1 MLSSRRTLAIIEAT
15 LAVIFWG
22 VSFVATKVAIQ
33 EVSPATVVWLRFAMG
48 IFVLGLAVLLRRQ
61 FILPARGDLP
71 YFALLGFLGI
81 TFHQWLQST
90 GLQTAQA
97 TTTSWIVATTPI
109 FMALLGW
116 LMLKERLLWL
126 QILGIGVAFLGVLL
140 VVTGGDLAS
149 LAQGKFGAADAATKA
164 GIRYGDILVL
174 ISAPNWALFS
184 VLSRKGLQK
193 HPASLLVFYVMVFGW
208 LFTSVLFLLGS
219 GWTEIANLTW
229 KGWLAIS
236 FLGVFCSG
244 ISYVFWYDALAV
256 LPVAQT
262 GAFVYLEPFVTV
274 VVAAFVLDEPLL
286 LAGVLGGLA
295 ILAGVWL
302 VQSGGKGKP

>member
-1 MLSSRRTLAIIEAT
+1 MQIRDIPMLISRRTLAIIEAT

-22 VSFVATKVAIQ
+22 VSFVATKIAIQ

-61 FILPARGDLP
+61 FVLPAGGDLP

-116 LMLKERLLWL
+116 LMLKESLRWL
-126 QILGIGVAFLGVLL
+126 QMLGIGVAFLGVLL

-149 LAQGKFGAADAATKA
+149 LAQGKFGT
-164 GIRYGDILVL
+164 YGDFLVL

-193 HPASLLVFYVMVFGW
+193 HPASLLVFYVMIFGW
-208 LFTSVLFLLGS
+208 LFTSVLFLFGS

-295 ILAGVWL
+295 ILGGVWL

>member
-1 MLSSRRTLAIIEAT
+1 MLRSRRTLAIIEAT
-15 LAVIFWG
+15 LAVTFWG

-33 EVSPATVVWLRFAMG
+33 EVSPTTVVWLRFAMG
-48 IFVLGLAVLLRRQ
+48 ILVLGAAVLLRGQ
-61 FILPARGDLP
+61 FILPPRSDLA

-90 GLQTAQA
+90 GLLTAQA

-116 LMLKERLLWL
+116 LILKERLLWL

-140 VVTGGDLAS
+140 VVTEGDLAS
-149 LAQGKFGAADAATKA
+149 LAQGKFGT
-164 GIRYGDILVL
+164 YGDFLVL

-184 VLSRKGLQK
+184 VLSRRGLQR

-208 LFTSVLFLLGS
+208 LFTTVLFLLGA
-219 GWTEIANLTW
+219 GWTEIASLTW

-236 FLGVFCSG
+236 FLGIFCSG

-256 LPVAQT
+256 LTVAQT

-274 VVAAFVLDEPLL
+274 IVAAVILDEPFL
-286 LAGVLGGLA
+286 LASALGGLA
-295 ILAGVWL
+295 ILVGVWL
-302 VQSGGKGKP
+302 VQAGGKRLAQRAERD

>member
-1 MLSSRRTLAIIEAT
+1 MLRSRRTLAIIEAT
-15 LAVIFWG
+15 LAVTFWG

-33 EVSPATVVWLRFAMG
+33 EVSPTTVVWLRFAMG
-48 IFVLGLAVLLRRQ
+48 ILVLGTAVLLRGQ
-61 FILPARGDLP
+61 FVLPPRSDLA

-90 GLQTAQA
+90 GLLTAQA

-140 VVTGGDLAS
+140 VVTEGDLAS
-149 LAQGKFGAADAATKA
+149 LAQGKFGT
-164 GIRYGDILVL
+164 YGDFLVL

-184 VLSRKGLQK
+184 VLSRRGLQR

-208 LFTSVLFLLGS
+208 LFTTVLFLLGA
-219 GWTEIANLTW
+219 GWTEIASLTW

-236 FLGVFCSG
+236 FLGIFCSG

-256 LPVAQT
+256 LTVAQT

-274 VVAAFVLDEPLL
+274 IVAAVILDEPFL
-286 LAGVLGGLA
+286 LASALGGLA
-295 ILAGVWL
+295 ILVGVWL
-302 VQSGGKGKP
+302 VQAGGRRPIQRAERDR

>member
-61 FILPARGDLP
+61 FVLPARGDLP

-116 LMLKERLLWL
+116 LILKERLLWL

-149 LAQGKFGAADAATKA
+149 LAHGKFGA
-164 GIRYGDILVL
+164 YGDFLVM

-193 HPASLLVFYVMVFGW
+193 HPASLLVFYVMIFGW

-219 GWTEIANLTW
+219 GWMEIANLTW
-229 KGWLAIS
+229 KGWLAIG

-274 VVAAFVLDEPLL
+274 IVAAFILNEPLL
-286 LAGVLGGLA
+286 LASVLGGLA

-302 VQSGGKGKP
+302 VQAGGKRAIRRIDRQQ